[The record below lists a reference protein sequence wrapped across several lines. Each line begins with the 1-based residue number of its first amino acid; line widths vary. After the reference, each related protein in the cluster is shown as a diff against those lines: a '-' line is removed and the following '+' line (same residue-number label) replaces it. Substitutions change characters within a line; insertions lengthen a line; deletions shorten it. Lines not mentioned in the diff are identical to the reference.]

1 MLRNLRAISEKIY
14 LKIWCNKILN
24 TLRINNVLM
33 DLTGVYAMFAAIL
46 AASGFF
52 LFMGT
57 VGLKG
62 DKKEDELHKAENT

>member
-1 MLRNLRAISEKIY
+1 MDIS
-14 LKIWCNKILN
+14 
-24 TLRINNVLM
+24 
-33 DLTGVYAMFAAIL
+33 GVIAMFAIIL

-62 DKKEDELHKAENT
+62 DKKEDEMHKA

>member
-1 MLRNLRAISEKIY
+1 
-14 LKIWCNKILN
+14 
-24 TLRINNVLM
+24 M

-46 AASGFF
+46 VARGFF

-62 DKKEDELHKAENT
+62 DKKEDELHKTENT

>member
-1 MLRNLRAISEKIY
+1 
-14 LKIWCNKILN
+14 
-24 TLRINNVLM
+24 M

-46 AASGFF
+46 VASGFF

-62 DKKEDELHKAENT
+62 DKKDELHKAENT

>member
-1 MLRNLRAISEKIY
+1 
-14 LKIWCNKILN
+14 
-24 TLRINNVLM
+24 M

-52 LFMGT
+52 LFIGT

-62 DKKEDELHKAENT
+62 DKKEDEMHKAENTE